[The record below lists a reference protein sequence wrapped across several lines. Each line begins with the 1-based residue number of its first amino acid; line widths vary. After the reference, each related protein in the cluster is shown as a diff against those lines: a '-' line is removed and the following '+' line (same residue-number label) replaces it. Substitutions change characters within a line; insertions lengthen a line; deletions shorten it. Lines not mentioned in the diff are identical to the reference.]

1 MMKKLLLTTVLG
13 TIVLTACSNLN
24 VGNMVDVG
32 GSLFKA
38 ATLSDQ
44 EMHAIG
50 LATTQ
55 KYDAESKVADS
66 KSKYAQRL
74 NKLTRNLKT
83 YEGKQLS
90 YKVYLSQE
98 VNAFVTPS
106 GDVRVY
112 SGLMDKMT
120 DDELVFV
127 LGHEIGH
134 FVKQHSKGRVR
145 TQYLSIAAQQA
156 AGLSS
161 NALLA
166 SLSQSQ
172 LGELAKGVVNAQ
184 YSQANEYEADAY
196 GLKVLKETNRNP
208 QAAVTALRKLATLSE
223 SGGLAQALLGSH
235 PDSSKRANRIEK
247 QIASGK

>member
-1 MMKKLLLTTVLG
+1 MKKLLLTTILG
-13 TIVLTACSNLN
+13 TAALTGCANL
-24 VGNMVDVG
+24 DVG
-32 GSLFKA
+32 SMMEVGSSLFKA

-50 LATTQ
+50 LATAQ
-55 KYDAESKVADS
+55 KYDAESKIADS
-66 KSKYAQRL
+66 KSKYTQRI
-74 NKLTRNLKT
+74 NKLTHNLKT
-83 YEGKQLS
+83 YEGKTLS
-90 YKVYLSQE
+90 YKVYLSKD

-134 FVKQHSKGRVR
+134 FVNQHSKG
-145 TQYLSIAAQQA
+145 SIRNQLLAVAAQQA

-161 NALLA
+161 NALLN

-184 YSQANEYEADAY
+184 YSQNNEYEADAY

-208 QAAVTALRKLATLSE
+208 QAAITSLRKLASLSE
-223 SGGLAQALLGSH
+223 SGGLAEALLSSH
-235 PDSSKRANRIEK
+235 PDSNKRANRIEK
-247 QIASGK
+247 MLSDR

>member
-1 MMKKLLLTTVLG
+1 MKKLLLTTILG
-13 TIVLTACSNLN
+13 TTALTGCANLD
-24 VGNMVDVG
+24 VGSMMEVG

-38 ATLSDQ
+38 ATLSDR

-50 LATTQ
+50 LATAQ
-55 KYDAESKVADS
+55 KYDTESKIADS
-66 KSKYAQRL
+66 KSKYTQRI
-74 NKLTRNLKT
+74 NKLTHNLKT
-83 YEGKQLS
+83 YEGKTLS
-90 YKVYLSQE
+90 YKVYLSKD

-134 FVKQHSKGRVR
+134 FVNQHSKG
-145 TQYLSIAAQQA
+145 SIRNQLLAVAAQQA

-161 NALLA
+161 NALLN

-184 YSQANEYEADAY
+184 YSQNNEYEADAY

-208 QAAVTALRKLATLSE
+208 QAAITSLRKLASLSE
-223 SGGLAQALLGSH
+223 SGGLAEALLSSH
-235 PDSSKRANRIEK
+235 PDSNKRANRIEK
-247 QIASGK
+247 MLSDR

>member
-1 MMKKLLLTTVLG
+1 MKKLALATVLG
-13 TIVLTACSNLN
+13 AATLTGCANLS
-24 VGNMVDVG
+24 VGSMMNVG

-44 EMHAIG
+44 EMHSIG
-50 LATTQ
+50 LATAQ
-55 KYDAESKVADS
+55 KYDAESKIASS
-66 KSKYAQRL
+66 KSKYTQRL

-83 YEGKQLS
+83 YEGKTLS
-90 YKVYLSQE
+90 YKVYLSNE

-134 FVKQHSKGRVR
+134 FVHQHSKGRVR
-145 TQYLSIAAQQA
+145 TQYLAIAAQQA

-184 YSQANEYEADAY
+184 YSQSNEYEADAY

-208 QAAVTALRKLATLSE
+208 QAAVTSLRKLASLSE
-223 SGGLAQALLGSH
+223 SGGLAEALLGSH
-235 PDSSKRANRIEK
+235 PDSNKRADRIEK
-247 QIASGK
+247 MLASGK

>member
-1 MMKKLLLTTVLG
+1 MHKKLILTVLLNASLAG
-13 TIVLTACSNLN
+13 CANLS
-24 VGNMVDVG
+24 VGSIMDVG

-44 EMHAIG
+44 EMHNIG
-50 LATTQ
+50 LATAK
-55 KYDAESKVADS
+55 KYDTESKVAGA
-66 KSKYAQRL
+66 KSKYTQRL

-83 YEGKQLS
+83 YEGKSLN
-90 YKVYLSQE
+90 YKVYLSNE

-134 FVKQHSKGRVR
+134 YVKQHSKGRVR
-145 TQYLSIAAQQA
+145 TQLLAVAAQQA

-184 YSQANEYEADAY
+184 YSQSNEYEADAY
-196 GLKVLKETNRNP
+196 GLKVLQETGRKP
-208 QAAVTALRKLATLSE
+208 QAAVSSLRKLAALGE
-223 SGGLAQALLGSH
+223 SGGLAEALLGSH
-235 PDSSKRANRIEK
+235 PDSNKRADRIEK
-247 QIASGK
+247 QLASAK